1 MRIILTQIS
10 LLISIISFGQEL
22 TTIKVSVPN
31 KTDEVFIVGNQES
44 LGNWKPDKV
53 KMNKISDYERVI
65 SLNLTFPAEFKF
77 TRGNWES
84 EAIINKLFGQP
95 NFTLSNRT
103 NETKYYRIQ
112 GWTDK
117 IDNYS
122 TFNTFLVKTLFSEIL
137 NAERKVYISL
147 PENYSENIKYPV
159 IYITDA
165 QNLNNFEIAQQ
176 TIRQQSNFKNF
187 PETILI
193 GIYQSDRNADFG
205 LNKSTLYNEKFQ
217 NYIFRELIPYIDKTY
232 STSDYKAMIGHSNGS
247 EYNHYLMFADNNPFN
262 AFVNISEELNA
273 LFPHMDQSW
282 FNTSQGK
289 YEEFFKQYSGKP
301 IDLFIASGKYD
312 FWHRLKA
319 GKIIDS
325 LFQTYPNANINFK
338 HKLYS
343 AEHNSLVGK
352 SIFDAFKFLFDDYI
366 NFEAFHRDLKE
377 TMNYQQ
383 TKTNFLENTSQYG
396 DYEMTIEDEDIIQ
409 TIVFN
414 TKDFELFQQWNER
427 ENPNNQLYSNLILGS
442 ILTDIN
448 PLKASEYFE
457 KAIEERDEEISK
469 FLPTIIYNEV
479 QVLNKPKDAIAK
491 LDKMFN
497 IDQVNTLL
505 VNYFIAKT
513 SIENDVELSK
523 GKKALEY
530 CNVNF
535 IENRYF
541 TENDLRNL
549 N

>member
-1 MRIILTQIS
+1 
-10 LLISIISFGQEL
+10 
-22 TTIKVSVPN
+22 
-31 KTDEVFIVGNQES
+31 
-44 LGNWKPDKV
+44 
-53 KMNKISDYERVI
+53 
-65 SLNLTFPAEFKF
+65 
-77 TRGNWES
+77 
-84 EAIINKLFGQP
+84 
-95 NFTLSNRT
+95 
-103 NETKYYRIQ
+103 
-112 GWTDK
+112 
-117 IDNYS
+117 
-122 TFNTFLVKTLFSEIL
+122 
-137 NAERKVYISL
+137 
-147 PENYSENIKYPV
+147 
-159 IYITDA
+159 
-165 QNLNNFEIAQQ
+165 
-176 TIRQQSNFKNF
+176 
-187 PETILI
+187 
-193 GIYQSDRNADFG
+193 
-205 LNKSTLYNEKFQ
+205 
-217 NYIFRELIPYIDKTY
+217 
-232 STSDYKAMIGHSNGS
+232 
-247 EYNHYLMFADNNPFN
+247 
-262 AFVNISEELNA
+262 
-273 LFPHMDQSW
+273 
-282 FNTSQGK
+282 
-289 YEEFFKQYSGKP
+289 KQYSGKP